1 MSSWRVTEGE
11 GWWLKLG
18 DIPLESKYKRNFIRC
33 WPSDVFSLTEAGLA
47 WRWNNLRNL
56 LMVVFSTPFLRYN
69 WQSSIV
75 RFIESPKYLPNTVNM
90 FSMAI
95 PVNSPGNLAASR
107 ISWMDEIHSL
117 NLPRDRET
125 GPFLGWGWGGGGK
138 NYIAC
143 IHGPLGEGCEGGCR
157 VNDGYAVCVHQKTVN
172 HITIIHYLRFFDSVF
187 QPSCHP
193 HTHLPPSP
201 SPGKISQLSWECR
214 RFSWSIFDNQLFQPL
229 DKS

>member
-1 MSSWRVTEGE
+1 M
-11 GWWLKLG
+11 L
-18 DIPLESKYKRNFIRC
+18 D

-56 LMVVFSTPFLRYN
+56 LMVVFSTLFLRYN
-69 WQSSIV
+69 WQLSIV

-107 ISWMDEIHSL
+107 ISWKDEIHSL
-117 NLPRDRET
+117 NLPRDW
-125 GPFLGWGWGGGGK
+125 PFLGVRVGRWRQKLHCMHSWPVGWG
-138 NYIAC
+138 
-143 IHGPLGEGCEGGCR
+143 LWGGCR

-201 SPGKISQLSWECR
+201 SPGKISQLSWECC
-214 RFSWSIFDNQLFQPL
+214 RFSWNIFDYRLFQPL

>member
-56 LMVVFSTPFLRYN
+56 LIVVFSTLFLRYN

-117 NLPRDRET
+117 NLPRDW
-125 GPFLGWGWGGGGK
+125 PFLGVRVGRWRQKLHCMHSWPVGWGLWGGVQSK
-138 NYIAC
+138 WWLC
-143 IHGPLGEGCEGGCR
+143 S
-157 VNDGYAVCVHQKTVN
+157 VC
-172 HITIIHYLRFFDSVF
+172 
-187 QPSCHP
+187 
-193 HTHLPPSP
+193 PP
-201 SPGKISQLSWECR
+201 KDR
-214 RFSWSIFDNQLFQPL
+214 
-229 DKS
+229 